1 MNADDEDA
9 IDFMEIA
16 SHLGYLGYTVTPPP
30 DGSRWCCA
38 SHTDHWTFGFTRWR
52 GFLWLR
58 CGVPLSAEESAD
70 VAATLEWVNDIRHSA
85 RVTKFHIARDPSG
98 EVYVEA
104 SAFLPFAYER
114 EAFGVWMLQWVQE
127 TSRINPPASR
137 RGAQRERP

>member
-1 MNADDEDA
+1 M
-9 IDFMEIA
+9 
-16 SHLGYLGYTVTPPP
+16 
-30 DGSRWCCA
+30 
-38 SHTDHWTFGFTRWR
+38 
-52 GFLWLR
+52 
-58 CGVPLSAEESAD
+58 SAEESAD

-104 SAFLPFAYER
+104 SALLPFAYER

-137 RGAQRERP
+137 RGSQRERP